1 MDSIQNKYIDCQF
14 QKFNLVFPKKMRV
27 SKYSF
32 ETFRIDLPLTSV
44 ICGFSNKWAKIIYIF
59 NS

>member
-32 ETFRIDLPLTSV
+32 ETFRIDLPFN
-44 ICGFSNKWAKIIYIF
+44 FSYLWFLK
-59 NS
+59 